1 MKTVHTKMPSPGC
14 TDQVLDR
21 QALITGLA
29 DNAHVWVL
37 DLDRETDAARLA
49 DSAALLSADETARW
63 QRFRFAADR
72 HLYLLSHVMLRRVL
86 SCYADVAPAAWQ
98 FNHSTGGRPEI
109 ATGQTELPLRFNLT
123 HTRGLAACVITQ
135 AIDCGVDAEVLTA
148 RRHAMGIAA
157 RMFAAEELAAL
168 RDLQGQAFL
177 DYFYSCW
184 TLREAYCKARGVGL
198 AGCGRDF
205 RFEHDPRAGWQL
217 WCAEA
222 DAVTSDWRLRVEQ
235 VTDSHLVAVAV
246 NAPRCGFHFYDFTP

>member
-1 MKTVHTKMPSPGC
+1 MKTVHTKRTSPGS
-14 TDQVLDR
+14 TER
-21 QALITGLA
+21 QALIADLA
-29 DNAHVWVL
+29 DNAHVWLL
-37 DLDRETDAARLA
+37 DLDQMKDAASQA
-49 DSAALLSADETARW
+49 DGAALLSADETARW

-86 SCYADVAPAAWQ
+86 SCYAEVDPAAWQ
-98 FNHSTGGRPEI
+98 FAHCAGGRPEI

-135 AIDCGVDAEVLTA
+135 AVDCGVDAEVLTN

-168 RDLQGQAFL
+168 HGLEGQAFL
-177 DYFYSCW
+177 EYFYSCW

-198 AGCGRDF
+198 AGCGKDF
-205 RFEHDPRAGWQL
+205 RFQHDPRAGWQL
-217 WCAEA
+217 WCADA
-222 DAVTSDWRLRVEQ
+222 DAVTGEWRLRVAQ

-246 NAPRCGFHFYDFTP
+246 NAQRCGFHFYDFMP

>member
-1 MKTVHTKMPSPGC
+1 
-14 TDQVLDR
+14 
-21 QALITGLA
+21 
-29 DNAHVWVL
+29 L
-37 DLDRETDAARLA
+37 DLDQQTDTASLA
-49 DSAALLSADETARW
+49 DRAALLSADETTRW

-98 FNHSTGGRPEI
+98 FTHSAGGRPEI

-135 AIDCGVDAEVLTA
+135 AVDCGVDAEVLTT
-148 RRHAMGIAA
+148 RRHALGIAA

-168 RDLQGQAFL
+168 HELQGQAFL
-177 DYFYSCW
+177 HYFYSCW
-184 TLREAYCKARGVGL
+184 TLREAYCKGRGVGL
-198 AGCGRDF
+198 AGCGKDF
-205 RFEHDPRAGWQL
+205 RFEQDPRAGWQL
-217 WCAEA
+217 WRAQA
-222 DAVTSDWRLRVEQ
+222 GAVSDDWRLRVEQ